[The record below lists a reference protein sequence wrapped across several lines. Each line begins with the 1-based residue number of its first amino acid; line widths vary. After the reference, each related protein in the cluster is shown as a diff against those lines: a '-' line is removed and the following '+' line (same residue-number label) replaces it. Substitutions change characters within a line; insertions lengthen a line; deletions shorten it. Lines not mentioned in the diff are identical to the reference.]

1 MTFVIRPAIEAD
13 VPGIVA
19 LDLAA
24 SRLSAAT
31 ADAFAAKIGAA
42 ISDSARFVLVA
53 EIQANVTTEGRSG
66 VVGWAKTHHWNC
78 PDGPAPSGHYLG
90 GVTVL
95 PEFRRRGVATKL
107 TEARL
112 RWIWE
117 RADRSW
123 YVVNARNQASLAL
136 HSKWG
141 FREVARGPR
150 FHTVKFDGGEGV
162 LLSAA
167 RPLA

>member
-24 SRLSAAT
+24 DRLSSAN
-31 ADAFAAKIGAA
+31 ADAFAANMSAA
-42 ISDSARFVLVA
+42 IFDPARLVLVV
-53 EIQANVTTEGRSG
+53 ETQGSVTMECGSG
-66 VVGWAKTHHWNC
+66 VVGWAKTHNWDF

-117 RADRSW
+117 RAERAW
-123 YVVNARNQASLAL
+123 YVVNARNQASLVL
-136 HSKWG
+136 HGKWG

-167 RPLA
+167 RPLP

>member
-1 MTFVIRPAIEAD
+1 MTFVIRPAIESD

-19 LDLAA
+19 LDL
-24 SRLSAAT
+24 SAGSSSTAN
-31 ADAFAAKIGAA
+31 ADAFASNISAA
-42 ISDSARFVLVA
+42 ISDSARLVLVA
-53 EIQANVTTEGRSG
+53 ETQAGVTTEGGSG
-66 VVGWAKTHHWNC
+66 VVGWAKTHHWDF
-78 PDGPAPSGHYLG
+78 PDGPAPGGHYLG

-117 RADRSW
+117 RADRAW

-167 RPLA
+167 RPLP